1 MGVLNKQIGTF
12 TNVQRMTTSSIEDQN
27 QAHSNI
33 RELQRQEQH
42 ELNVRLSLDRIKSD
56 VYIYSGF

>member
-1 MGVLNKQIGTF
+1 
-12 TNVQRMTTSSIEDQN
+12 MTTSSIEDQN
-27 QAHSNI
+27 QAHSNL

-42 ELNVRLSLDRIKSD
+42 ELNVRLSLERIKSD